1 MTEEP
6 REAEPLYR
14 AEASDLL
21 FGYLLAIAV
30 SIGLTPLLPDQAALR
45 YTLSYAILMGFGALA
60 WVLGKPPTVD
70 EAPRQLLRGFLVGL
84 VIGLPFYFIG
94 GSGLRATVERLFPA
108 LPPGAVLAYALFII
122 TPAETLFFRARAQR
136 YLAWFL
142 VPVLSTVWCL
152 ILFLPFYFIGGS
164 GLRATVERLFPAL
177 PPGAVLAYAL
187 FIITPAETL
196 FFRARAQRYLAWFLV
211 PVLSTVWCLI
221 LFLPLLEPLR
231 YPYPTTV
238 IAVAIVTMNVLFS
251 DLCRRSGLVAAFVS
265 QSVAYSFLLFFPT
278 LSA

>member
-45 YTLSYAILMGFGALA
+45 YTLAYAILMGFGALA

-142 VPVLSTVWCL
+142 VP
-152 ILFLPFYFIGGS
+152 I
-164 GLRATVERLFPAL
+164 
-177 PPGAVLAYAL
+177 
-187 FIITPAETL
+187 
-196 FFRARAQRYLAWFLV
+196 
-211 PVLSTVWCLI
+211 LSTVWCLI